1 MPTPE
6 GRIINDIQNT
16 LEILPGVYAWRN
28 NTGGARIGGR
38 YVAYGKKGSGDFL
51 GLIHGGRF
59 LAIEAK
65 APGEDQTPDQKEFQ
79 REVEAKGGLY
89 LLVES
94 GLEIIEPIKNAIRQ
108 KESLT

>member
-1 MPTPE
+1 MPSPE
-6 GRIINDIQNT
+6 GLIINDIQKT

-28 NTGGARIGGR
+28 NTGAGKRGGG
-38 YVAYGKKGSGDFL
+38 YVQYGKKGSGDFL
-51 GLIHGGRF
+51 GLLRGGRF

-65 APGEDQTPDQKEFQ
+65 VPGEKQTADQIEFQ
-79 REVEAKGGLY
+79 REVENKGGLY

-108 KESLT
+108 KEK